1 MHPDICPNLNTD
13 HQALIGLYRKAR
25 AVPGVKKVLVA
36 SGVRYD
42 LAATSPEYVREL
54 ATHHVGGYLKIAPEH
69 TEDGPLAMMLKPGI
83 GAYEKFRALFDR
95 YSREAGKKQ
104 YLIPYFIAAH
114 PGTTDQDMVALALWL
129 KRNGFRADQVQ
140 AFLPSPMATATAMYH
155 TGLNPLRRL
164 RRDGAERVH
173 VPKGLKV
180 RRLHKAF
187 LRYHDPANWPLLRE
201 ALRRLGRADLIG
213 HRPDQ
218 LVPPEGTVR
227 APAARPQR
235 RSAPSTPGS
244 AGGRSRR
251 TLSFPP
257 AAATLTTEAHDT
269 VTPTTPS
276 AMPSPATAPSPS
288 TTTTALR
295 FVDGVV
301 CVVVGAAGDGI
312 ALGVVGGDGVV
323 GLGRQRRRRR
333 RERVRE

>member
-1 MHPDICPNLNTD
+1 M
-13 HQALIGLYRKAR
+13 
-25 AVPGVKKVLVA
+25 VA

-83 GAYEKFRALFDR
+83 GAYEKFRDAVRPLLAR
-95 YSREAGKKQ
+95 GRQEAVPDP
-104 YLIPYFIAAH
+104 LLHRRPPRH
-114 PGTTDQDMVALALWL
+114 HRPGHGALALWL
-129 KRNGFRADQVQ
+129 KRNGFKADQVQ

-164 RRDGAERVH
+164 RRQGAERVH
-173 VPKGLKV
+173 IPKGLKV

-227 APAARPQR
+227 APPPVPSDSAR
-235 RSAPSTPGS
+235 STPAS

-251 TLSFPP
+251 TAFRAEPRRR
-257 AAATLTTEAHDT
+257 ARRVAHDHGRT
-269 VTPTTPS
+269 HDASRLTPP
-276 AMPSPATAPSPS
+276 
-288 TTTTALR
+288 
-295 FVDGVV
+295 
-301 CVVVGAAGDGI
+301 CVAWS
-312 ALGVVGGDGVV
+312 
-323 GLGRQRRRRR
+323 
-333 RERVRE
+333 

>member
-1 MHPDICPNLNTD
+1 VLDRFSRRRRISALEAVARENSAVGNLEELAD
-13 HQALIGLYRKAR
+13 LLLEERQFAL
-25 AVPGVKKVLVA
+25 PGVKRVMVA

-83 GAYEKFRALFDR
+83 GAYEKFRTLFDR
-95 YSREAGKKQ
+95 YSREAGKQQ

-129 KRNGFRADQVQ
+129 KRNGFKADQVQ

-155 TGLNPLRRL
+155 TGLNPLHKL
-164 RRDGAERVH
+164 RRDRPERVH
-173 VPKGLKV
+173 VPRGLKV

-187 LRYHDPANWPLLRE
+187 LRYHDPANWPVLRD

-227 APAARPQR
+227 AAATGSRPTAKVGPGGKFRTQHTRKR
-235 RSAPSTPGS
+235 RS
-244 AGGRSRR
+244 R
-251 TLSFPP
+251 
-257 AAATLTTEAHDT
+257 
-269 VTPTTPS
+269 
-276 AMPSPATAPSPS
+276 
-288 TTTTALR
+288 
-295 FVDGVV
+295 
-301 CVVVGAAGDGI
+301 
-312 ALGVVGGDGVV
+312 
-323 GLGRQRRRRR
+323 
-333 RERVRE
+333 